1 MNKNTIIAIVVA
13 IVVLAVIV
21 ALIVVFGTGSS
32 DSKTTPTPTPDIE
45 PFGTGG
51 EGIAIDTDGTNWV
64 AVGQADPDNTSAG
77 TILYSTNDGQTWTK
91 ALMDN
96 SSQPFGATGGY
107 GNAIHHA
114 GTSWKV
120 VGHNELGNNDSGNI
134 LRSDDSGKTWIKDLM
149 FDTGTSPFGN
159 EGEGNAIYS
168 DGTSWVAVGNN
179 NDNTNSSNI
188 VYYTTDEWHSAHMDD
203 GTQPFGD
210 TGWGYAIHHAGSSW
224 VAVGTPL
231 TPSDAG
237 TILYSTDGA
246 SWSKALMA
254 GSGTQPFGATGGGG
268 YTPQRNKLG
277 SCWC

>member
-96 SSQPFGATGGY
+96 SSPTFWCYWRAMAMLYTMKEQ
-107 GNAIHHA
+107 
-114 GTSWKV
+114 
-120 VGHNELGNNDSGNI
+120 VGRLLDTTNFGNNDSGNI

-159 EGEGNAIYS
+159 
-168 DGTSWVAVGNN
+168 DG
-179 NDNTNSSNI
+179 
-188 VYYTTDEWHSAHMDD
+188 
-203 GTQPFGD
+203 
-210 TGWGYAIHHAGSSW
+210 
-224 VAVGTPL
+224 
-231 TPSDAG
+231 
-237 TILYSTDGA
+237 
-246 SWSKALMA
+246 
-254 GSGTQPFGATGGGG
+254 
-268 YTPQRNKLG
+268 RR
-277 SCWC
+277 